1 MKYTCFWSEMVCRPK
16 QTARQMPRRA
26 RASKTSEACPRFLG
40 CAYFALWK
48 RNIHLIYKS
57 HIYKLQLGTRLYMF
71 WCKFWLN
78 IYIYIYIYGI
88 HHWRIF
94 RSSYRKLAW
103 VGFEPMTTLN
113 SVRRSKRQSYH
124 TMSLTRSQSQLCA
137 VTPISSLCSE
147 FIFHFGLCL
156 RQLPHL
162 PQVNSRTGNHVSSG
176 MNWCIWYSLLKDF

>member
-1 MKYTCFWSEMVCRPK
+1 MWVRFEPTTTEFCWDAVTDWAIRPLISTCSQSQLCRDT
-16 QTARQMPRRA
+16 QVSSLSSVFT
-26 RASKTSEACPRFLG
+26 F
-40 CAYFALWK
+40 YFVHCFAIYRILFK
-48 RNIHLIYKS
+48 RGLAQVITFVAERIGIH
-57 HIYKLQLGTRLYMF
+57 
-71 WCKFWLN
+71 
-78 IYIYIYIYGI
+78 GI